1 MNNNIT
7 GKTGVLGIIG
17 WPVAHS
23 LSPLMQ
29 NAACVALGLDYVYV
43 PFPVAPENLRS
54 AVDGLRVLGVAGFN
68 VTIPH
73 KEAIVGLLDGL
84 TDEARLIGAVN
95 TVKREGDRLIGH
107 NTDAAGLIASL
118 QGDLELDI
126 EGSRVLLLGAGGA
139 ARAAIVGLCR
149 AGAASV
155 IVANRTPGKAERF
168 VADFRSVFSGAN
180 LALSPLDILKGDQ
193 RLKGVDLLINTTA
206 VGLDGTMFDGVD
218 LAPMAPCAC
227 VYDMVYTPALTP
239 LLAKARRNSLRFANG
254 VGMLAAQGESAFS
267 FWTGC
272 EPPNGLMKSR
282 LLAVLGSQDM
292 LDNGLYSK

>member
-7 GKTGVLGIIG
+7 GKTAVLGIIG

-43 PFPVAPENLRS
+43 PFPVAPENLRK
-54 AVDGLRVLGVAGFN
+54 AVDGLRALDVTGFN

-73 KEAIVGLLDGL
+73 KEAIVGLLDDL
-84 TDEARLIGAVN
+84 SDEARLIGAVN

-118 QGDLELDI
+118 QADLAIDLN
-126 EGSRVLLLGAGGA
+126 GSRVLLLGAGGA
-139 ARAAIVGLCR
+139 ARAAIAGLCR

-155 IVANRTPGKAERF
+155 IVANRTTDKAESF
-168 VADFRSVFSGAN
+168 VADFRPVFSGAN
-180 LALSPLDILKGDQ
+180 LALSSLDILKGDPG
-193 RLKGVDLLINTTA
+193 LKDVDLLINTTA
-206 VGLDGTMFDGVD
+206 VGLEGTKFDGLD

-227 VYDMVYTPALTP
+227 VYDIVYSPSLTP
-239 LLAKARRNSLRFANG
+239 LLAEARGHSLRSANG
-254 VGMLAAQGESAFS
+254 IGMLAAQGEAAFS
-267 FWTGC
+267 IWTGH

-282 LLAVLGSQDM
+282 LLAALGNQDM
-292 LDNGLYSK
+292 LDNGIYSK